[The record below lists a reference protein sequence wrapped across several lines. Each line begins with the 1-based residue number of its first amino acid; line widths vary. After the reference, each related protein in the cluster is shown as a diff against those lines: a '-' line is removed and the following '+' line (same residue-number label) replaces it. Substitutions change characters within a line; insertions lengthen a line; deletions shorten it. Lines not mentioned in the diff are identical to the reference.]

1 MDLDAAFASLPGLTS
16 RAAQRAMA
24 DAVRTALEREEPL
37 LVHAPTGVGKSLG
50 YLVPIV
56 AAGRRAIVATATKAL
71 QSQLIDRDLPRLAD
85 AFETTSALLMGRGN
99 YLCLAGETRVITSAG
114 VQEIASLA
122 GAFHELLGGDGKW
135 VKAEVRSFGVQRLM
149 RLTLRR
155 NGVEKVIHATSDHRW
170 FVRPERDKQRPVEKT
185 TNSLRPGEKL
195 QAVFPRSIV
204 GHLRPSPVGIAHG
217 IVYGE
222 LLRYFPESEV
232 REVRGADALRVCDLP
247 SFFKDRP
254 SLDEAPSYLL
264 GWLAGHFAADGCVDK
279 KGRVTLWSASLGDL
293 EFVRTLCDRLGI
305 ATYGIRRQQH
315 VGIDQTGQSGIYS
328 IALVAASL
336 RPEFFL
342 VDQHRVRFGE
352 AERNRLRRIVWTVV
366 SAEPTDR
373 IEEVYCAVVPTTA
386 SFALEDNILTG
397 NCLAK
402 ADALVAATQLAATVQ
417 EEAALEVVEWAI
429 DSETG
434 SRLDAP
440 PGTRDDVWDLVST
453 SGEDCPGQKG
463 CAFFKR
469 CFAER
474 AKEQAREVDVVVTN
488 HHLLLLELELRQ
500 MSESPGVMLPE
511 VDVVVVDEA
520 HRLAGHAAD
529 LYGVTVTGARVSRA
543 GAAADAIV
551 KASGS
556 TSDWARRLRARWE
569 DRASLLRPGPVLPGS
584 PAAAELASAL
594 DPILREAQA
603 AAGALRRLP
612 AVPDD
617 LEGGV
622 HAARRRLT
630 GLCRDLQRLREVE
643 ASLAAAE
650 RDARAPNPAN
660 EAPHGG
666 DPAGPERGE
675 AGGRPATGAP
685 GGGDPGPEGPAA
697 LEGSRS
703 GAEGSDPDRANALDA
718 PGDRGPAA
726 TDLAVWVEERRDGG
740 RIIRSALVEPGEVL
754 REVLWD
760 RVPATVAC
768 SATMAIAGE
777 LGGTAAALGVERPAG
792 LVVESPFDFRNN
804 ALLYVPRGVPAP
816 TGDGFQA
823 AAERELRALVDA
835 SGGRALV
842 LCTSW
847 RAVESF
853 ASALSDLPW
862 ELLVQ
867 GEDTAARLV
876 ARFRDEVASV
886 LVATRTFFE
895 GVDVPG
901 ESLSLLVLDR
911 LPFPRPDDP
920 LLAERGRR
928 IERRGG
934 SKFGEVWLPSA
945 AVSLQQAL
953 GRLIRSESDRGVMAV
968 LDRRLA
974 DAGYARQLLVSLPP
988 APLTRSIAD
997 VRRFFGGDD
1006 PRR

>member
-16 RAAQRAMA
+16 RAAQRSMA
-24 DAVRTALEREEPL
+24 DAVRIALEREEPL

-71 QSQLIDRDLPRLAD
+71 QSQLIDRDLPRLAGV
-85 AFETTSALLMGRGN
+85 FETTSALIMGRAN
-99 YLCLAGETRVITSAG
+99 YV
-114 VQEIASLA
+114 
-122 GAFHELLGGDGKW
+122 
-135 VKAEVRSFGVQRLM
+135 
-149 RLTLRR
+149 
-155 NGVEKVIHATSDHRW
+155 
-170 FVRPERDKQRPVEKT
+170 
-185 TNSLRPGEKL
+185 
-195 QAVFPRSIV
+195 
-204 GHLRPSPVGIAHG
+204 
-217 IVYGE
+217 
-222 LLRYFPESEV
+222 
-232 REVRGADALRVCDLP
+232 
-247 SFFKDRP
+247 
-254 SLDEAPSYLL
+254 
-264 GWLAGHFAADGCVDK
+264 
-279 KGRVTLWSASLGDL
+279 
-293 EFVRTLCDRLGI
+293 
-305 ATYGIRRQQH
+305 
-315 VGIDQTGQSGIYS
+315 
-328 IALVAASL
+328 
-336 RPEFFL
+336 
-342 VDQHRVRFGE
+342 
-352 AERNRLRRIVWTVV
+352 
-366 SAEPTDR
+366 
-373 IEEVYCAVVPTTA
+373 
-386 SFALEDNILTG
+386 
-397 NCLAK
+397 CLAK
-402 ADALVAATQLAATVQ
+402 ADALVAATQLAATAQ
-417 EEAALEVVEWAI
+417 EEAALEVVGWAI

-474 AKEQAREVDVVVTN
+474 AKEQARDVDVVVTN

-520 HRLAGHAAD
+520 HRLADHAAD
-529 LYGVTVTGARVSRA
+529 LYGVTVSGARVSRA
-543 GAAADAIV
+543 GAAADAII
-551 KASGS
+551 KAGGS

-569 DRASLLRPGPVLPGS
+569 DRASVLRPGPVLPGS
-584 PAAAELASAL
+584 RAAAELATVL

-603 AAGALRRLP
+603 AAGALRGLP

-643 ASLAAAE
+643 APLAAAE
-650 RDARAPNPAN
+650 RNA
-660 EAPHGG
+660 
-666 DPAGPERGE
+666 
-675 AGGRPATGAP
+675 RPASGAP
-685 GGGDPGPEGPAA
+685 GGDWEPERPLAR
-697 LEGSRS
+697 EDSES
-703 GAEGSDPDRANALDA
+703 GAEGSDPDTANALDA
-718 PGDRGPAA
+718 PGGRRPAA

-754 REVLWD
+754 RELLWD
-760 RVPATVAC
+760 RLPATVAC
-768 SATMAIAGE
+768 SATMAVAGE

-792 LVVESPFDFRNN
+792 LVAESPFDFRNN

-853 ASALSDLPW
+853 AGALSDLPW

-974 DAGYARQLLVSLPP
+974 DAGYGRQLLVSLPP

-997 VRRFFGGDD
+997 VRRFFGDD